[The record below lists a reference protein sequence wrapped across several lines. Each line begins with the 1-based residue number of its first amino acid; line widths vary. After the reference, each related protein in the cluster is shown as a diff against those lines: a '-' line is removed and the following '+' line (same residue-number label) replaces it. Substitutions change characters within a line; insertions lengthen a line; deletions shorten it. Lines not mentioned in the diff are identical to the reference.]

1 MHCKLSAIVKYHW
14 ILLFEIIGLSKLT
27 TAEEN
32 ESKTSPLHIIL
43 THSAAQTQCLGRCLG
58 EMLTGGLVI
67 RLMGE
72 LGAGKT
78 CFVQGLARGLKV
90 PESYDITS
98 PTYTLIHEYPSHPPL
113 YHVDLYR
120 LHSELDVDAIGLWD
134 ILDQDAVIAV
144 EWPDRLDDTLWPP
157 ESLCIRFKIQD
168 KDIRSLQLFGYGL
181 LIDTL
186 ICGVVADFAARCAN

>member
-1 MHCKLSAIVKYHW
+1 M
-14 ILLFEIIGLSKLT
+14 T
-27 TAEEN
+27 TAEN
-32 ESKTSPLHIIL
+32 ESKTPSTHIII
-43 THSAAQTQCLGRCLG
+43 SQNDAQTQCLGRCLG
-58 EMLTGGLVI
+58 EMLKEGLVI

-90 PESYDITS
+90 PENYDITS

-120 LHSELDVDAIGLWD
+120 LHSELDIEAIGLWD

-144 EWPDRLDDTLWPP
+144 EWPERLNDTLWPP
-157 ESLCIRFKIQD
+157 SSLCIQFQIED
-168 KDIRSLQLFGYGL
+168 DGIRSLQLFGCGL
-181 LIDTL
+181 QMDNLIN
-186 ICGVVADFAARCAN
+186 GVVANFAVKCANSLK